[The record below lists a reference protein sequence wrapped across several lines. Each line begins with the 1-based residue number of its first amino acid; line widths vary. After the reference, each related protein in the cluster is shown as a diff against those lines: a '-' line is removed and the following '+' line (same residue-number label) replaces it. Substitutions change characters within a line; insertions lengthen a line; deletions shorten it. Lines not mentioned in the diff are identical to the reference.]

1 MRKERY
7 EIILES
13 IDNKMDLL
21 LEKFNDL
28 KKENDD
34 RRNQRNKDF
43 DLLIAADNVKTLNM
57 SKRIKQLVS

>member
-34 RRNQRNKDF
+34 RRNKRNKDF
-43 DLLIAADNVKTLNM
+43 DLLIAAENTKTLIM